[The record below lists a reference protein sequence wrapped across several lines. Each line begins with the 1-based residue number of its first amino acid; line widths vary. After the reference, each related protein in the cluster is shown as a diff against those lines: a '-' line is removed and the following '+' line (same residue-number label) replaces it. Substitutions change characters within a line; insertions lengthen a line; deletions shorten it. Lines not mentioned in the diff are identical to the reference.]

1 MLGAAR
7 GIDNTLPGQY
17 LMAALWEVGPSRFAD
32 GSEMPILWQELTA
45 YAKLMGTLKEPWE
58 FRAIMDMSKAYVTE
72 KTTGADPFRIPPVD
86 REAMNG

>member
-7 GIDNTLPGQY
+7 GIDNSLPGQY

-32 GSEMPILWQELTA
+32 GSEMPILWQDLAA

-58 FRAIMDMSKAYVTE
+58 FSAIMDMSKACLLYTSDA
-72 KTTGADPFRIPPVD
+72 ADEQCMV
-86 REAMNG
+86 